1 MRYSATGW
9 ALPAREDESR
19 HYCGDVSDTAQY
31 LIVGGAAAVVT
42 FVTTPVVGKIA
53 TRLGWVVAPDAR
65 RVHTVTT
72 PDVGGIAMF
81 IGFAFAL
88 GLSRLMD
95 GFDPLFARNS
105 ELRGVLVA
113 AAIIF
118 LVGLLDDVRE
128 ISAPAKVAGTVLA
141 ALVLVWEGVTM
152 YYFRLPLI
160 DVYYPSNDFV
170 PLLTV
175 LWLLVMSQAINLIDG
190 LDGLAAGIVAIGA
203 GAFFLYSRVLEAN
216 DVLAVP
222 NIGPLICIITVG
234 ICLGFLPHNFNPA
247 KIFMGDGGALLL
259 GLLMA
264 CATTVVGGRSSP
276 EKEFFGQS
284 YFFYAPLLIPV
295 IILGVPIFDM
305 AFAIV
310 RRTTRRQGF
319 ATADKGHL
327 HHRLMNLGHGQR
339 RSVLILWLWTALLSG
354 LVLYPVYTTSGV
366 SLAVFGVLALGLAL
380 YTVLHPEVRRN
391 RHRTDEPAPAD
402 GATGTETPETERAG
416 QWIEKIDT

>member
-1 MRYSATGW
+1 
-9 ALPAREDESR
+9 
-19 HYCGDVSDTAQY
+19 VSDTAQY
-31 LIVGGAAAVVT
+31 LIVGGFAAGVT
-42 FVTTPVVGKIA
+42 FVTTPLVGKVA
-53 TRLGWVVAPDAR
+53 RRLGWVVAPDAR

-81 IGFAFAL
+81 IGFVGAL
-88 GLSRLMD
+88 ALSRLMD
-95 GFDPLFARNS
+95 GFDPLYARLS
-105 ELRGVLVA
+105 ELRGVLIA

-118 LVGLLDDVRE
+118 CVGLIDDVRE

-141 ALVLVWEGVTM
+141 GLVLVWEGVTM
-152 YYFRLPLI
+152 YVFRLPLI
-160 DVYYPSNDFV
+160 DVYQLANDWV
-170 PLLTV
+170 PLVTV
-175 LWLLVMSQAINLIDG
+175 VWLLVMSQAINLIDG

-203 GAFFLYSRVLEAN
+203 AAFFLYSRELEAN
-216 DVLAVP
+216 DMLAVP
-222 NIGPLICIITVG
+222 NIAPLICIITVG

-264 CATTVVGGRSSP
+264 CATTVVGGRTDPS
-276 EKEFFGQS
+276 KEFFGQA
-284 YFFYAPLLIPV
+284 YFFFAPLLIPL

-339 RSVLILWLWTALLSG
+339 RSVIILWLWTALLSG
-354 LVLYPVYTTSGV
+354 LVLYPVYTTSGF
-366 SLAVFGVLALGLAL
+366 SLAVVGVLALGLGL

-391 RHRTDEPAPAD
+391 RFRSAATPDSETSGPTEVSVAVDGSVVDEP
-402 GATGTETPETERAG
+402 GSERIG
-416 QWIEKIDT
+416 S